1 MCFAVC
7 KLIIPIWSARFTG
20 TARPSTV
27 SIIGYE
33 TLLPFWVE
41 DKLKET
47 SGVRAFFST
56 GHEKDEPLTFIGL
69 GILPILWQESEAQ
82 YLLDFD

>member
-1 MCFAVC
+1 
-7 KLIIPIWSARFTG
+7 
-20 TARPSTV
+20 
-27 SIIGYE
+27 
-33 TLLPFWVE
+33 LPFWVE

-69 GILPILWQESEAQ
+69 GILSILWQESEAQ

>member
-20 TARPSTV
+20 TARPATV

-33 TLLPFWVE
+33 TLLQFWVE

-47 SGVRAFFST
+47 SGVRAFFYT
-56 GHEKDEPLTFIGL
+56 GHERDEPLISIGW
-69 GILPILWQESEAQ
+69 GILYILWQESEAQ